1 MYLSSDRIC
10 YRYSASTLVIP
21 AENTCIPGFVT
32 KEQQKKNERGLILKT
47 PPNIP
52 RNPPAE
58 FKFEVLRRCFEN
70 GESVKSLSEEI
81 GYSRASIYTWRK
93 RYLQG
98 GVASLVNTKKYQT
111 GKNYR
116 IWMKRY
122 LPEEIESLRKQ
133 MYELQLEVD
142 ILKETI
148 NVLKKTPASTGRT

>member
-1 MYLSSDRIC
+1 MYSEEQKAKALCIYHRIGSVTDTVRRLG
-10 YRYSASTLVIP
+10 YPSREHLYTWIRN
-21 AENTCIPGFVT
+21 EGTT
-32 KEQQKKNERGLILKT
+32 KEKRKRLNLKNTTEH
-47 PPNIP
+47 P

-98 GVASLVNTKKYQT
+98 GVASLMNTKISNR
-111 GKNYR
+111 KNYR

-122 LPEEIESLRKQ
+122 LP
-133 MYELQLEVD
+133 
-142 ILKETI
+142 
-148 NVLKKTPASTGRT
+148 KKSNHSENRCTSFNWK